1 MGNKDFA
8 ALDHINELA
17 AMMPDARPAPR
28 RREPK
33 ENAPAPP
40 PKPKRKKNQ
49 ERIEQYSLAMRSG
62 MRRDIAKLA
71 VNADMTIRAFILDA
85 LKAKGLK
92 VDEADLVDQRK
103 R

>member
-1 MGNKDFA
+1 VA
-8 ALDHINELA
+8 AV
-17 AMMPDARPAPR
+17 
-28 RREPK
+28 
-33 ENAPAPP
+33 APA

-85 LKAKGLK
+85 LRAKGLK